1 MTIVERI
8 KTLCAERHITIASLE
23 RRLNLGNGTIGR
35 WNTAS
40 PTVERLGRVAD
51 YFGVSL
57 DYLTGREQREVI
69 NSVYLSCLRRAQ
81 SQDVDPGDLELALET
96 ILKLRKN
103 DEIRRARRERA
114 GQ

>member
-8 KTLCAERHITIASLE
+8 KTLCAESHITIASLE
-23 RRLNLGNGTIGR
+23 RRLNLGNGSIGR

-40 PTVERLGRVAD
+40 PAVERLGRVAD

-69 NSVYLSCLRRAQ
+69 NSVYLSCLGRAQ

>member
-8 KTLCAERHITIASLE
+8 KTLCAESHITSASLE

>member
-8 KTLCAERHITIASLE
+8 KTLCAESHITIASLE

-96 ILKLRKN
+96 ILKRRKN

>member
-8 KTLCAERHITIASLE
+8 KTLCAESHITIASLE

-103 DEIRRARRERA
+103 GEIRRARRERA

>member
-8 KTLCAERHITIASLE
+8 KTLCAESHITIASLE
-23 RRLNLGNGTIGR
+23 RRLNLENGTIGR

>member
-8 KTLCAERHITIASLE
+8 KTLCAESHITIASLE

-69 NSVYLSCLRRAQ
+69 NSVHLSCLRRAQ

>member
-8 KTLCAERHITIASLE
+8 KTLCAESHITIASLE
-23 RRLNLGNGTIGR
+23 RRLKLGNGTIGR

>member
-1 MTIVERI
+1 MTILERI
-8 KTLCAERHITIASLE
+8 KTLCAESHITIASLE

>member
-8 KTLCAERHITIASLE
+8 KTLCAESHITIASLE

-81 SQDVDPGDLELALET
+81 SQDVDPGDQELALET

>member
-8 KTLCAERHITIASLE
+8 KTLCAESHITIASLE

-57 DYLTGREQREVI
+57 DYLTGLEQREVI

>member
-8 KTLCAERHITIASLE
+8 KTLCAESHITIASLE

>member
-8 KTLCAERHITIASLE
+8 KTLCAESHITIVSLE

>member
-8 KTLCAERHITIASLE
+8 KTLCAESHITIASLE

-103 DEIRRARRERA
+103 DEIRRVRRERA

>member
-8 KTLCAERHITIASLE
+8 KTLCAESHITIASLE

-35 WNTAS
+35 WKTAS

>member
-8 KTLCAERHITIASLE
+8 KTLCAESHITIASLE

-96 ILKLRKN
+96 IQKLRKN

>member
-8 KTLCAERHITIASLE
+8 KTLCAESHITIASLE

-40 PTVERLGRVAD
+40 PTVEHLGRVAD

>member
-8 KTLCAERHITIASLE
+8 KTLCAESHITIASLE

-57 DYLTGREQREVI
+57 DYLTGREQREVV

>member
-8 KTLCAERHITIASLE
+8 KTLCAESHITIASLE

-81 SQDVDPGDLELALET
+81 SQDVDPGDLGLALET

>member
-8 KTLCAERHITIASLE
+8 KTLCAESHITIASLE
-23 RRLNLGNGTIGR
+23 RRLNLRNGTIGR

>member
-8 KTLCAERHITIASLE
+8 KTLFAESHITIASLE

>member
-8 KTLCAERHITIASLE
+8 KTLCAESHITIAS
-23 RRLNLGNGTIGR
+23 

>member
-1 MTIVERI
+1 MTIIERI
-8 KTLCAERHITIASLE
+8 KTLCAESHITIASLE

>member
-8 KTLCAERHITIASLE
+8 KTLCAESHITIASLE

-57 DYLTGREQREVI
+57 DYHTGREQREVI

>member
-8 KTLCAERHITIASLE
+8 KTLCAESHITIASLE

-57 DYLTGREQREVI
+57 DYLTGREQREII